1 MNWGIFKTDVVSEAY
16 KKMKAEE
23 LKGNQHKLDVDKDGK
38 IEKDDLAKLRKEDAA
53 EQIEEAIDAKDYHV
67 TSEKSTMTGGHRPK
81 IVHKEKGTTMH
92 LSQHSY
98 KSPSDAK
105 AHAQAYLD
113 AYHKIGPNAAD
124 RAGAEF
130 ASKNKDKHVTKKE
143 GLEIFSEKELDI
155 LISEVVSKDAKAGD
169 WISDFV
175 KSDAPQFA
183 DKSPEKRKQMALAAY
198 YDAQKKESTNY
209 ESFLV
214 LDEAKEQGEIV
225 KTSSKEIKHAN
236 MKDKQDDADVMEPN
250 SEGEADFIDKHTV
263 NVTDDPGADFKPGS
277 GTKQATKP
285 TGKGAGSYDGNSKL
299 SDKDKASVKEAKTA
313 TGKDTEEVIV
323 NPDDGS
329 DTTKS
334 EAACSSKKAKSKAA

>member
-1 MNWGIFKTDVVSEAY
+1 
-16 KKMKAEE
+16 
-23 LKGNQHKLDVDKDGK
+23 
-38 IEKDDLAKLRKEDAA
+38 
-53 EQIEEAIDAKDYHV
+53 
-67 TSEKSTMTGGHRPK
+67 
-81 IVHKEKGTTMH
+81 
-92 LSQHSY
+92 
-98 KSPSDAK
+98 
-105 AHAQAYLD
+105 
-113 AYHKIGPNAAD
+113 
-124 RAGAEF
+124 
-130 ASKNKDKHVTKKE
+130 
-143 GLEIFSEKELDI
+143 
-155 LISEVVSKDAKAGD
+155 
-169 WISDFV
+169 
-175 KSDAPQFA
+175 
-183 DKSPEKRKQMALAAY
+183 MALAAY